1 MFNKILL
8 AIRSIRN
15 IHLLLI
21 DYLGLVKGDV
31 VYRLWNGNS
40 FAARAGTTD
49 VSEIIINNAD
59 SEYPSNFFPDNSRP
73 VIFDVGA
80 NIGETALFIYR
91 KLRLNKPSIYAFEPN
106 SKNYTYLLKNIKINQ
121 ADGGIKPFKLALAGE
136 SRSAR
141 LNFNSDHYDGGFIED
156 IKNKRTTS
164 NSEKVKTVSLMEFC
178 KKNKIE
184 SVDLLKMDIE
194 GSEYEV
200 FSSSLGFIKKH
211 VKSIFVE
218 LHNLDKVKN
227 YNNFK
232 KQIVKQGFVIKAEI
246 MNRTIFLSNT
256 SYDEKI

>member
-1 MFNKILL
+1 
-8 AIRSIRN
+8 
-15 IHLLLI
+15 
-21 DYLGLVKGDV
+21 
-31 VYRLWNGNS
+31 
-40 FAARAGTTD
+40 
-49 VSEIIINNAD
+49 
-59 SEYPSNFFPDNSRP
+59 
-73 VIFDVGA
+73 
-80 NIGETALFIYR
+80 
-91 KLRLNKPSIYAFEPN
+91 
-106 SKNYTYLLKNIKINQ
+106 
-121 ADGGIKPFKLALAGE
+121 
-136 SRSAR
+136 
-141 LNFNSDHYDGGFIED
+141 
-156 IKNKRTTS
+156 
-164 NSEKVKTVSLMEFC
+164 MEFC

-256 SYDEKI
+256 FYNEKI